1 MAKIFYLYDPNSG
14 ENIKIKA
21 STEQEAIKYA
31 NKRFAG
37 ANFKVKKIVVKDA
50 VSPKLWQIDIQ
61 NKKTKRVARTFF
73 CFAEN
78 GSEANNKAKKA
89 LKMLGEGY
97 ELANAPHHIATKGD
111 GQAEQYLKS
120 GIKVIDKSPLSF
132 MDSVVRAFKD
142 RVEILGTKN
151 PLNKSYYQG
160 KITYELIG
168 KGKRIIKFVTTAN
181 SESDFKRQAEI
192 HLQHKHQQGEYKLLS
207 ITEIKKADISPK
219 RREII
224 EK

>member
-1 MAKIFYLYDPNSG
+1 
-14 ENIKIKA
+14 
-21 STEQEAIKYA
+21 
-31 NKRFAG
+31 
-37 ANFKVKKIVVKDA
+37 
-50 VSPKLWQIDIQ
+50 
-61 NKKTKRVARTFF
+61 
-73 CFAEN
+73 
-78 GSEANNKAKKA
+78 
-89 LKMLGEGY
+89 MLGEGY

-132 MDSVVRAFKD
+132 MDSVVKAFKD

-181 SESDFKRQAEI
+181 NESDFKRQAKI
-192 HLQHKHQQGEYKLLS
+192 HLQHKHYPDEYKLLS
-207 ITEIKKADISPK
+207 ITEIKKTDISPK

-224 EK
+224 EQ